1 MNELRVNGTQEF
13 LGMKIPVVEGGFGED
28 RKVILAK
35 TIAEIHGVETKHVNE
50 LINKNILEFEENI
63 DIINLKNNSRYQRP
77 LGELG
82 FSNRDWSIS
91 KNIYLLSEQGYM
103 VLVMLMRTQKAKEI
117 RRQLKKEY
125 FTMREI
131 IKSDEQMKAQLLMS
145 IYNGGQEGIVASAK
159 LTEIE
164 KKPLL
169 ETIAIQAPRVEYAEE
184 VLESEGTFTIT
195 QIAKEMFLSGKELN
209 NRLNEL
215 KVQYKVNGQWVLY
228 ANHNNKGYIDT
239 KTFIVDGHTRVS
251 TRWTNLGREFI
262 HNLMKKEW

>member
-1 MNELRVNGTQEF
+1 MKDLITIREENGSKLVSARELHSGLGISERFNSWMSRVIGY
-13 LGMKIPVVEGGFGED
+13 G
-28 RKVILAK
+28 
-35 TIAEIHGVETKHVNE
+35 
-50 LINKNILEFEENI
+50 FEENK
-63 DIINLKNNSRYQRP
+63 DYVGCKVFNTLAKQELDDYIISLEMAKHIAMIQRSK
-77 LGELG
+77 LGMDFRNYFIECE
-82 FSNRDWSIS
+82 
-91 KNIYLLSEQGYM
+91 K
-103 VLVMLMRTQKAKEI
+103 VVM
-117 RRQLKKEY
+117 
-125 FTMREI
+125 
-131 IKSDEQMKAQLLMS
+131 SDEQLKAQLLVS
-145 IYNGGQEGIVASAK
+145 IYGGGIDSVTSASK
-159 LTEIE
+159 LVELE

-169 ETIAIQAPRVEYAEE
+169 ETIAIQAPRVEYVKE